1 MSVISIKRLLG
12 EGAQSANH
20 PLRVAQILVRGM
32 GMHAIEGDP
41 EAFKTFRGS
50 MDRSAES
57 LGQSV
62 TEAAALVVVNTVL
75 RVLEEYNRGTESYL
89 HSGGNDLRAMLK
101 MLTAAITEFSNAGGE
116 NVQRLKHIESR
127 LASAGQS
134 NDILTVKKQL
144 ANCLDEIKKEV
155 DRQKAATATLVNRL
169 QEDLQQARTESVDPA
184 TGLRPR
190 SKAVDWIIETCA
202 SKRPAFAAC
211 LAIDRLQSVNLTFGS
226 EVGDQILR
234 YFASHVGRN
243 LPAGGRALPLD
254 RRLASGGCVACREP
268 AAGARRIREVNG
280 AKAGIYF
287 SDGDPQRVDSHHVTL
302 DGDSVCPVGGIVDR
316 TDRCLRVARRACLIR
331 PLGPTMRLRWVAK

>member
-243 LPAGGRALPLD
+243 LPAGGELFRWTGASLLAVVSRAENLQQVRDEFAKLMAQKLEYTFQTATRSVLIPITSRWTLIPFVPSAGSLIEQID
-254 RRLASGGCVACREP
+254 AFASPGAP
-268 AAGARRIREVNG
+268 A
-280 AKAGIYF
+280 
-287 SDGDPQRVDSHHVTL
+287 
-302 DGDSVCPVGGIVDR
+302 
-316 TDRCLRVARRACLIR
+316 
-331 PLGPTMRLRWVAK
+331 